1 MKFLIT
7 YSTLYHIYYQISN
20 STLSLKLYKHIRII
34 SRLRARTLFLSL
46 LKKKKE
52 GGKKRRKDQYLTY
65 KFSITVSVRSL

>member
-34 SRLRARTLFLSL
+34 SRLHARALSL
-46 LKKKKE
+46 ALKEKKKGEKKE
-52 GGKKRRKDQYLTY
+52 GSIFNVQI
-65 KFSITVSVRSL
+65 FNHSICAISIT